1 MSVKLLS
8 GNHAAGLA
16 ATLAARANR
25 SGRGFCSAVYPI
37 TPQTECIEFLSAQE
51 IEKGHVVHVESE
63 HSAMGVC
70 IGASASGAR
79 SFTASS
85 SNGLAFMAENL
96 VAASLL
102 RLPIVVAAV
111 NRTLGP
117 PWSIWTDH
125 GDTLMFRDTGW
136 IQIYCADTQE
146 ILDSILLAFRLA
158 EDPRVLVPV
167 MVCFDGFI
175 LSHTVSEADVPDQR
189 TVDALLPPL
198 DLPHRLTLE
207 PRIFGGLTASPRQTE
222 VHRFQHH
229 RAMEG
234 VMEIYPELQEQFER
248 ILGRRPQD
256 PVVGYRLGDAD
267 VVFVSMGSMASSV
280 DRAVD
285 VARDSGVRAGSLRL
299 RILRPFPRALLRR
312 ALAGGAHIAILDRD
326 ISLGFGGV
334 LGGEI
339 AACAPA
345 GSIVQ
350 TYVLGLG
357 GGDVR
362 PEHISALLDD
372 LHTREDEG
380 DPVLVEVGS

>member
-1 MSVKLLS
+1 MSVQLLS

-25 SGRGFCSAVYPI
+25 LGRGFCSAVYPI
-37 TPQTECIEFLSAQE
+37 TPQTECIEFLCSQA
-51 IEKGHVVHVESE
+51 IEKGHVVHAESE

-102 RLPIVVAAV
+102 RLPIVMAAV

-136 IQIYCADTQE
+136 VQIYCADNQE

-175 LSHTVSEADVPDQR
+175 LSHTLSQTDVPDQQ
-189 TVDALLPPL
+189 TVDALLPAL

-207 PRIFGGLTASPRQTE
+207 PRIFGGLIGSPHQTE

-229 RAMEG
+229 RAMET
-234 VMEIYPELQEQFER
+234 VFDIYPEIQEQFGR

-256 PVVGYRLGDAD
+256 PLVEYRMEDAD
-267 VVFVSMGSMASSV
+267 AVFVSMGSMASSI

-285 VARDSGVRAGSLRL
+285 VARERGVRAGSVRL
-299 RILRPFPRALLRR
+299 RVLRPFPRRSLRSL
-312 ALAGGAHIAILDRD
+312 LAGRARVAILDRD

-339 AACAPA
+339 AGCTEA
-345 GSIVQ
+345 GTIVQ
-350 TYVLGLG
+350 NYVLGLG

-372 LHTREDEG
+372 LHTRDDES